1 MKKILIGLF
10 CATLLTLTGCA
21 KKCPSGYEKE
31 EGKCVQ
37 YVDPTDVDVI
47 YSCDEGWNF
56 QDGECVNGTMPPIGD
71 GCEVGTT
78 DRIGEDGFC
87 HHYAEP
93 TVEKRCWGEKV
104 LKDDKCY
111 TKNVK

>member
-1 MKKILIGLF
+1 
-10 CATLLTLTGCA
+10 
-21 KKCPSGYEKE
+21 
-31 EGKCVQ
+31 
-37 YVDPTDVDVI
+37 
-47 YSCDEGWNF
+47 
-56 QDGECVNGTMPPIGD
+56 MPPIGD